1 MTCDLVIRRATV
13 DDFDAISAMPEV
25 YNGHDY
31 LPFLLKRWLEDDQR
45 HCLIALDG
53 SRVVAF
59 DSVFAL
65 DGGSTVIS
73 QALRVDPAFQ
83 GRGVSHLLQNAVDDV
98 VAKCQAVRFRVT
110 TFVENT
116 ASLKIHLKRGF
127 VQLPDLAFL
136 GPFGALA
143 PVALR
148 LEQFRELAGDVAV
161 GEVEGAVEKFP
172 NVHTLLT
179 DWVPFEPTAAGL
191 AAVNRMFPFPV
202 RFVTSASGSISHFQL
217 SRDATELYASIYD
230 AADFWA
236 HFAFHIGVAV
246 KTKTVRY
253 LAFHCLAS
261 TCRELLSSQES
272 LLKEAFVRD
281 DFNSGI
287 TEVVV
292 LEKALV

>member
-1 MTCDLVIRRATV
+1 MSDLVVRRATV
-13 DDFDAISAMPEV
+13 DDFDAISAMPQV

-31 LPFLLKRWLEDDQR
+31 LPFLLRRWLEDDQR
-45 HCLIALDG
+45 HSLIALDG

-59 DSVFAL
+59 DSVFTAL
-65 DGGSTVIS
+65 DGGSTAIS
-73 QALRVDPAFQ
+73 QALRVDPAYQ

-98 VAKCQAVRFRVT
+98 VAKCGAVRFRVT
-110 TFVENT
+110 TFVENA

-127 VQLPDLAFL
+127 VQLPDVFL

-161 GEVEGAVEKFP
+161 GEVEGAVERFP
-172 NVHTLLT
+172 ADVTTMLT
-179 DWVPFEPTAAGL
+179 DWVPFEPTAAGV

-202 RFVTSASGSISHFQL
+202 QFVTSSSGAISHFQL
-217 SRDATELYASIYD
+217 SRDATELYASLYD
-230 AADFWA
+230 ATDFWA

-253 LAFHCLAS
+253 VAFHCLAS
-261 TCRELLSSQES
+261 TCRKVLSSQDA
-272 LLKEAFVRD
+272 LLKEAFVQD
-281 DFNSGI
+281 EFNSRI
-287 TEVVV
+287 TDVVV